1 MNNSTF
7 RVSIVIAAWP
17 DATGLSNCLSALEA
31 QRDEQT
37 EVIAA
42 LTINPLAELVTRFA
56 WVQWLDPTPDA
67 LIPNLWSKGMAAAS
81 GEIVAITIAHF
92 VAAFDWLEQI
102 RQAHRRLDSAGIGGP
117 IDPPRGGSAVDWATY
132 FLRYSNYFKYE
143 QEQIVTDIPGDNA
156 SYKREVIAAHWESIS
171 EGFWEP
177 EFHRLLLVAGQSLT
191 FVPGIRVTQRASFGI
206 RRFCAQR
213 LSHGRHFGRDRMR
226 DKSWMF
232 RLASLVAAPLIPV
245 MLLRKIVR
253 RLTRKRSYLGP
264 FLASLPVMLLFIV
277 SWALGEAWG
286 YVSIGRKETPALSA
300 RKHLSV

>member
-1 MNNSTF
+1 MKNSTF

-17 DATGLSNCLSALEA
+17 DAAGLSNCLGSLEA

-37 EVIAA
+37 QIIAA
-42 LTINPLAELVTRFA
+42 LTIDPPEELITRFG
-56 WVQWLDPTPDA
+56 WVQWLNPASDA
-67 LIPNLWSKGMAAAS
+67 LIPNLWSKGMAGAS

-92 VAAFDWLEQI
+92 VPGPDWLEQI
-102 RQAHRRLDSAGIGGP
+102 RQAHRRLDSAGIGGS

-143 QEQIVTDIPGDNA
+143 REQTVTDIPGDNA
-156 SYKREVIAAHWESIS
+156 SYKREAIAAHWESIR

-177 EFHRLLLVAGQSLT
+177 EFHRLVLATGQSLT

-213 LSHGRHFGRDRMR
+213 LRHGRHFGRDRMR
-226 DKSWMF
+226 DKSWIF
-232 RLASLVAAPLIPV
+232 RLAGLVAAPLIPV
-245 MLLRKIVR
+245 MLLGKIVR
-253 RLTRKRSYLGP
+253 RSIRKPSYLGP
-264 FLASLPVMLLFIV
+264 FLASLPVMLMFIV

-286 YVSIGRKETPALSA
+286 YVTAGWKEMSSHAE
-300 RKHLSV
+300 RKHLPI